1 MSSSV
6 SIDIDALQGAISALT
21 GLAGRID
28 TQRNRVVSGTPC
40 ALPSLSEGTI
50 GAVSSWLTDQ
60 EPELSTRLDLAK
72 LLATEGANVVTY
84 TTDADTLANTQEMLG
99 HELAERV
106 NDISYDTDPETLEML
121 NEILGN
127 RATDVKVMSAMYTE
141 LEPSGTA
148 QALSMLEAN
157 VHTFSDTT
165 AIDLAKTLRTGLAT
179 ATADPY
185 FDSATFGKDLTRY
198 LVAPLLD
205 RDEQDW
211 AMEHMP
217 GMNGASLLAFMM
229 RDVDYGPEFLKS
241 AADELAYFEKQSE
254 EGGFMSASEWYSKNG
269 ASAFNEGEGF
279 DYPDPMAEMMR
290 AMSRQPEV
298 GYDFIRE
305 EGNADF
311 FFDKRDWSHDG
322 YDGISALADRV
333 STDPDIYRQHPY
345 EAAEIASQFVDWTAD
360 SPGFNAEDAEAA
372 SDSVGHLLSAY
383 MPSMA
388 AAMDGAGEDG
398 KAGVLS
404 ADLKVT
410 GYGVLTNMPEFYR
423 PDLASM
429 TSVAMSTE
437 DGLSHLAGG
446 VADYKQTQ
454 VNHVAAQLAE
464 HPNDGGLRSQLQ
476 DAMLNDSELRAFTTR
491 IAGETEIS
499 EAHDSDQQ
507 RQFWSNLIGEGVKAV
522 PIKPPIVGTIVEHGV
537 DLGTGAIDNA
547 WANTAD
553 GVEDDWEVNATNG
566 IAQMN
571 YETYASLVQ
580 AGVVEFDQAPDV
592 FKANGEIKGWSDVSA
607 DDQSDYGQRA
617 AGELSPW
624 MSDELLETTYRSRF
638 EDLYNDPAGENED
651 D

>member
-1 MSSSV
+1 
-6 SIDIDALQGAISALT
+6 
-21 GLAGRID
+21 
-28 TQRNRVVSGTPC
+28 
-40 ALPSLSEGTI
+40 
-50 GAVSSWLTDQ
+50 
-60 EPELSTRLDLAK
+60 
-72 LLATEGANVVTY
+72 
-84 TTDADTLANTQEMLG
+84 
-99 HELAERV
+99 
-106 NDISYDTDPETLEML
+106 
-121 NEILGN
+121 
-127 RATDVKVMSAMYTE
+127 
-141 LEPSGTA
+141 
-148 QALSMLEAN
+148 
-157 VHTFSDTT
+157 
-165 AIDLAKTLRTGLAT
+165 
-179 ATADPY
+179 
-185 FDSATFGKDLTRY
+185 
-198 LVAPLLD
+198 
-205 RDEQDW
+205 
-211 AMEHMP
+211 
-217 GMNGASLLAFMM
+217 
-229 RDVDYGPEFLKS
+229 
-241 AADELAYFEKQSE
+241 
-254 EGGFMSASEWYSKNG
+254 
-269 ASAFNEGEGF
+269 
-279 DYPDPMAEMMR
+279 MAEMMR

-360 SPGFNAEDAEAA
+360 SPGFTAEDAEAA

-398 KAGVLS
+398 EAGVLS

-464 HPNDGGLRSQLQ
+464 HPNNGGLRSQLQ
-476 DAMLNDSELRAFTTR
+476 DAMLGDAELRAFTTK

-537 DLGTGAIDNA
+537 DMGTGAIDNA

-580 AGVVEFDQAPDV
+580 AGVVEFDKAPDV
-592 FKANGEIKGWSDVSA
+592 FKADGEIKGWSEVSA

-638 EDLYNDPAGENED
+638 EDLYNDPAGEND
-651 D
+651 KD